1 MKFIAHR
8 GLVNGPD
15 VNLENRPE
23 QINAAIE
30 QGFDVEVDVWYVD
43 SKIRLG
49 HDGPDYC
56 VDLSFLKRKQV
67 WAHAKNPQALE
78 YLLNNNVHC
87 FWHDSDERTLTSQGY
102 IWTYPNK
109 ETFTKSVIVVLE
121 KELTLVNKNIFG
133 VCGDYVATWSTT
145 SNSNLL

>member
-43 SKIRLG
+43 GEIRLG

-56 VDLSFLKRKQV
+56 VDLSFLKRKQI

-78 YLLNNNVHC
+78 YLLNNDVHC

-121 KELTLVNKNIFG
+121 KELTLVNTNIFG
-133 VCGDYVATWSTT
+133 VCGDYVASWKT
-145 SNSNLL
+145 SCSNLL